1 MNYLFRILVGIYS
14 FLSAVLCGLIMI
26 SPFGDKV
33 IMSMV
38 LDYVS
43 VTFYQSNRY
52 DVMLFVIGLVFF
64 GLSIVI
70 LTSGIKGK
78 RSARYL
84 CTVTDA
90 GEIKVSAAAIENVA
104 LALSKR
110 FQGVKDAKARVQF
123 RREQAEISVKL
134 SVLPDVHVPTL
145 CKNVQDRI
153 KESVETSMDLVV
165 REVCVSVD
173 NIHTATPN

>member
-1 MNYLFRILVGIYS
+1 MNYLFRILAAVYAFI
-14 FLSAVLCGLIMI
+14 SAVLCGLVMI

-38 LDYVS
+38 LDYIG

-52 DVMLFVIGLVFF
+52 DVMLFMIGLVFF
-64 GLSIVI
+64 GINVAI

-78 RSARYL
+78 RSAKYL
-84 CTVTDA
+84 CTVNES
-90 GEIKVSAAAIENVA
+90 GEIKVSSAAIENVA

-165 REVCVSVD
+165 RDVSVSVD
-173 NIHTATPN
+173 NIHTAAPN